1 MKNIANILTVSR
13 IIFSL
18 LLFCFPPFTISFCI
32 LYIICGLSD
41 MIDGTVARKTGTES
55 RFGANLDSI
64 ADIVFVLIC
73 LIKILP
79 IVELQAWIW
88 IWIAV
93 IATIKTVNIISGFM
107 RRKKRVMPHTIAN
120 KVTGIILFI
129 LPLSISIVDIN
140 LAAIPACAVATFA
153 AIQEGYLIRTR

>member
-79 IVELQAWIW
+79 VVELQAWIW
-88 IWIAV
+88 IAV
-93 IATIKTVNIISGFM
+93 IAIIKTVNIISGFM

-129 LPLSISIVDIN
+129 LPLSLSIVDIN

-153 AIQEGYLIRTR
+153 AIQEGYLIRMS

>member
-1 MKNIANILTVSR
+1 
-13 IIFSL
+13 
-18 LLFCFPPFTISFCI
+18 
-32 LYIICGLSD
+32 

-79 IVELQAWIW
+79 VVELQAWIWIW